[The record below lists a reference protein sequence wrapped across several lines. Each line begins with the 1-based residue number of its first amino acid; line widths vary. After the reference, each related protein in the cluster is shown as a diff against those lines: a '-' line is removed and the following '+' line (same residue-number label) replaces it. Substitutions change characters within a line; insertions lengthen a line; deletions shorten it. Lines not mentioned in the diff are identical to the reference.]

1 MHYSE
6 WLGKMYTLSQYL
18 GECVAPVCKEYN
30 LNYTELTVLLF
41 VHKNP
46 EKNTAKNV
54 VEYSGAAKANVS
66 KAVEHLMRR
75 DLLVR
80 VRDTQDRRVV
90 HLCLTE
96 TAERIMPD
104 LHAVAEKYLFGI
116 FADFSPEE
124 LRTLCQFHERIAA
137 NAEKRLKKNQ

>member
-6 WLGKMYTLSQYL
+6 WLGRLYILEQYL
-18 GECVAPVCKEYN
+18 GECIAPVCKEYH
-30 LNYTELTVLLF
+30 LNSTEMTILLF
-41 VHKNP
+41 LHNNP
-46 EKNTAKNV
+46 SKDTAKDII
-54 VEYSGAAKANVS
+54 EYSRLAKANVS

-75 DLLVR
+75 DLLER
-80 VRDTQDRRVV
+80 VRDVQDRRVA

-96 TAERIMPD
+96 TAERMMPD
-104 LHAVAEKYLFGI
+104 LHAAAEHYLQGV

-124 LRTLCQFHERIAA
+124 MRAYSKFNDRIAT

>member
-18 GECVAPVCKEYN
+18 DECIAPVCKEYN
-30 LNYTELTVLLF
+30 INSTELTVLLF
-41 VHKNP
+41 LHNNP
-46 EKNTAKNV
+46 TRNTAKDIIA
-54 VEYSGAAKANVS
+54 YSRLAKANIS

-80 VRDTQDRRVV
+80 MRDAQDRRLW

-104 LHAVAEKYLFGI
+104 LHAAAEKYLHGV
-116 FADFSPEE
+116 FAGFSPED
-124 LRTLCQFHERIAA
+124 LRAYKQYNDRIAE

>member
-6 WLGKMYTLSQYL
+6 WLGRLYILEQYL
-18 GECVAPVCKEYN
+18 EECIAPVCKEYN
-30 LNYTELTVLLF
+30 INSTEMTVLLF
-41 VHKNP
+41 VHNNP
-46 EKNTAKNV
+46 DKNTARDV
-54 VEYSGAAKANVS
+54 IEYSRLAKANVS

-80 VRDTQDRRVV
+80 IRDTQDRRLM

-104 LHAVAEKYLFGI
+104 LHAAAEKYLRGV

-124 LRTLCQFHERIAA
+124 LRAYTQYNVRIGN
-137 NAEKRLKKNQ
+137 NAEIRLHKNQ

>member
-18 GECVAPVCKEYN
+18 DECIAPACKEYN
-30 LNYTELTVLLF
+30 LNSTEMTVLLF
-41 VHKNP
+41 LHNNP
-46 EKNTAKNV
+46 EKNTAKDII
-54 VEYSGAAKANVS
+54 EYSRAAKANIS

-80 VRDTQDRRVV
+80 IRDAQDRRVM

-104 LHAVAEKYLFGI
+104 LHAAAETYLYGV

-124 LRTLCQFHERIAA
+124 LRAYNAFNNRIAA
-137 NAEKRLKKNQ
+137 NAEKRLKKNR

>member
-6 WLGKMYTLSQYL
+6 WLGRLYILEQYL
-18 GECVAPVCKEYN
+18 EECIAPVCHEYHIN
-30 LNYTELTVLLF
+30 ATEMTVLLF
-41 VHKNP
+41 VHNNP
-46 EKNTAKNV
+46 QKNTARDV
-54 VEYSGAAKANVS
+54 IEYSRLAKANIS

-80 VRDTQDRRVV
+80 VRDSQDRRLM

-104 LHAVAEKYLFGI
+104 LHAAAEKYLRGL

-124 LRTLCQFHERIAA
+124 LYAYTQFNVRIGK
-137 NAEKRLKKNQ
+137 NAEDRLSKNQ

>member
-18 GECVAPVCKEYN
+18 EECIAPVCKEYN
-30 LNYTELTVLLF
+30 LNSTEMTVLLF
-41 VHKNP
+41 LHNNP
-46 EKNTAKNV
+46 DKDTAKNII
-54 VEYSGAAKANVS
+54 EYSRMAKANIS

-75 DLLVR
+75 DLVVR
-80 VRDTQDRRVV
+80 IRDTQDRRVF

-104 LHAVAEKYLFGI
+104 LHAAAETYLRGV

-124 LRTLCQFHERIAA
+124 LRAFNAFNNRIAE
-137 NAEKRLKKNQ
+137 NAERRLQKK